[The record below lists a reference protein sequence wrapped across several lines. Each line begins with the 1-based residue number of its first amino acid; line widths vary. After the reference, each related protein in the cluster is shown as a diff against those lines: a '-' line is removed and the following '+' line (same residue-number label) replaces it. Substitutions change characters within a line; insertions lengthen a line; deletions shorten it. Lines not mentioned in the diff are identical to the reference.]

1 VLRAFAAVG
10 APRPLAGGRQT
21 AWRAGDVVLK
31 PLDMSPEALRWQAG
45 LLAGLAGRSDFRVAV
60 PRRARDGSLVVD
72 GWTAWPFLDGEHTTG
87 RWPEVVAVGER
98 FHAAVRGC
106 ARPAFLAARDDHWAV
121 ADRVAWGE
129 LDPAAYRHVR
139 HVAELSASLR
149 PVYDRDQVVHGDL
162 TGNVLFHPRL
172 PPAVIDLSAYWRPAA
187 FGTAVVVADALVWHG
202 AGESLVRAAGAA
214 PHVAQYLLRA
224 LIFRRVAEHL
234 AGWDGPGDSGAAGD
248 PYLPAVAL
256 ACALAV

>member
-1 VLRAFAAVG
+1 M
-10 APRPLAGGRQT
+10 
-21 AWRAGDVVLK
+21 VLK

-45 LLAGLAGRSDFRVAV
+45 LLAGLDGRSDFRVAV

-72 GWTAWPFLDGEHTTG
+72 GWTAWPFLDGEHTVG
-87 RWPEVVAVGER
+87 RWPEIIAVGGH

-129 LDPAAYRHVR
+129 LDPGAYRHVR
-139 HVAELSASLR
+139 HVPELSASLR
-149 PVYDRDQVVHGDL
+149 PVCGSDQVVHGDL
-162 TGNVLFHPRL
+162 TGNVLFHPGL

-187 FGTAVVVADALVWHG
+187 FGSAVVVADALVWHG
-202 AGESLVRAAGAA
+202 ADESLVRMAGQA
-214 PHVAQYLLRA
+214 PHFAQYLLRA

-234 AGWDGPGDSGAAGD
+234 AGTGGSGVAGD
-248 PYLPAVAL
+248 PYLPAVEL